1 MLFDRCRIGGID
13 AACPIV
19 RSATFEGMA
28 DAQGYPTDKLA
39 QMYERLAD
47 GGVGVMITGMM
58 AVSTLEPRQHR
69 QIRIDDD
76 SCVAPLA
83 DMVRRVHDHGGKI
96 VAQIV
101 VMGSSIMMPEG
112 EGRIIVSP
120 SGVTE
125 KLGKIEQESHA
136 LTTDEIARLTE
147 DAGRAAL
154 RAKEAGFDGVQF
166 HSAHGYLASK
176 FLSPYFN
183 RREDEYGGSLENRA
197 RFLLEC
203 VASIRKHV
211 GPEYPVW
218 VKINSEDFMKEG
230 GMTFDESL
238 QVMEWLADAK
248 VSAIEV
254 SGGNM
259 SSLPRKGPIRA
270 IRRTKEPMY
279 FVPYAEK
286 AAAKL
291 KGRTDVGVIGGF
303 RQVGEI
309 ESCLANT
316 DIAFVS
322 LSRPLLRQPDLPKLW
337 REGSTEP
344 STCISCSRCFGAE
357 DVDCIFN
364 KQEKA

>member
-1 MLFDRCRIGGID
+1 M
-13 AACPIV
+13 
-19 RSATFEGMA
+19 
-28 DAQGYPTDKLA
+28 
-39 QMYERLAD
+39 
-47 GGVGVMITGMM
+47 
-58 AVSTLEPRQHR
+58 
-69 QIRIDDD
+69 
-76 SCVAPLA
+76 
-83 DMVRRVHDHGGKI
+83 
-96 VAQIV
+96 
-101 VMGSSIMMPEG
+101 
-112 EGRIIVSP
+112 
-120 SGVTE
+120 
-125 KLGKIEQESHA
+125 
-136 LTTDEIARLTE
+136 
-147 DAGRAAL
+147 
-154 RAKEAGFDGVQF
+154 
-166 HSAHGYLASK
+166 
-176 FLSPYFN
+176 
-183 RREDEYGGSLENRA
+183 
-197 RFLLEC
+197 EC
-203 VASIRKHV
+203 IASIRKHV

-270 IRRTKEPMY
+270 IRRTKEPCN

>member
-47 GGVGVMITGMM
+47 GGVGVMIRGMM

-76 SCVAPLA
+76 SCVAP
-83 DMVRRVHDHGGKI
+83 
-96 VAQIV
+96 
-101 VMGSSIMMPEG
+101 
-112 EGRIIVSP
+112 
-120 SGVTE
+120 
-125 KLGKIEQESHA
+125 
-136 LTTDEIARLTE
+136 
-147 DAGRAAL
+147 

-203 VASIRKHV
+203 IASIRKHV

-279 FVPYAEK
+279 PAP
-286 AAAKL
+286 AASAPK
-291 KGRTDVGVIGGF
+291 TW
-303 RQVGEI
+303 
-309 ESCLANT
+309 T
-316 DIAFVS
+316 AFS
-322 LSRPLLRQPDLPKLW
+322 INKKRPDR
-337 REGSTEP
+337 
-344 STCISCSRCFGAE
+344 
-357 DVDCIFN
+357 
-364 KQEKA
+364 